1 MTWEEDQRPKSK
13 DQRLQSS
20 RNKVQRTMAKDY
32 GSNAP
37 LSYNKYLRVADLIGL
52 QDCLSDPQHHDE
64 LLFITIH
71 QAYELW
77 FKQILHEIDAA
88 IALMNEDRLAAAT
101 RTLRRVVEIE
111 KLLVD
116 QIHILETMTPISFLG
131 FRDQLNP
138 ASGFQSM
145 QFREIEFVSGL
156 KHQSLLNDFGDDEFA
171 RTRLQKRFEAQSLG
185 DAFYAALRKRG
196 LDAPASED
204 SSDDQERRQRYG
216 KRTQAV
222 LEILTHFEER
232 VEEFQLA
239 EALLEHDEFFS
250 LWRSHHIK
258 MVERMVGTKRGTGGS
273 EGVGY
278 LQTTL
283 EKKFFPELWEA
294 RTHLDT
300 KHGEAG
306 CPFAKAET
314 QEAAEPQ
321 PAEPPPPPAEPVRPS
336 KPLPKATRK
345 SKAPTGKESRRAP
358 RTKVNLR
365 ARWEG
370 DLGLREADVTSL
382 SKTGCFVLS
391 GGKVKTK
398 ELIRL
403 ELMLSK
409 GEPIN
414 LWAEVVEEANEI
426 GFALQFTSVEEAEMS
441 RLERFI
447 AECLSAES

>member
-1 MTWEEDQRPKSK
+1 MTK
-13 DQRLQSS
+13 D
-20 RNKVQRTMAKDY
+20 N

-88 IALMNEDRLAAAT
+88 IVLMNEDRLTAAA
-101 RTLRRVVEIE
+101 RGLRRVVEIE
-111 KLLVD
+111 KLLVN
-116 QIHILETMTPISFLG
+116 QIHLLETMTPISFLA

-145 QFREIEFVSGL
+145 QFREIEFASGL
-156 KHQSLLNDFGDDEFA
+156 KHQSLLNEFREDEFA
-171 RTRLQKRFEAQSLG
+171 LSRVQKRFEAPSLG
-185 DAFYAALRKRG
+185 DTFYAALRMRG
-196 LDAPASED
+196 LDAPANDD
-204 SSDDQERRQRYG
+204 SNSDEERRKRYG
-216 KRTQAV
+216 KRAQAV

-232 VEEFQLA
+232 NEEFQLA
-239 EALLEHDEFFS
+239 EALLEHDEYFS

-283 EKKFFPELWEA
+283 DKKFFPELWEA

-306 CPFAKAET
+306 CPFAGEGT
-314 QEAAEPQ
+314 QPEAAP
-321 PAEPPPPPAEPVRPS
+321 PAAPERTEQAPPPKPV
-336 KPLPKATRK
+336 TK
-345 SKAPTGKESRRAP
+345 SKRVPTNERRRTP
-358 RTKVNLR
+358 RAKVNLR

-370 DLGLREADVTSL
+370 DLGQHEAEVTSL

-391 GGKVKTK
+391 GGKVKAK

-403 ELMLSK
+403 ELMLPN
-409 GEPIN
+409 EEIIH
-414 LWAEVVEEANEI
+414 LWAEVVEEADEI
-426 GFALQFTSVEEAEMS
+426 GFALQFTSSEETYQA
-441 RLERFI
+441 RLENFLDK
-447 AECLSAES
+447 CLSN